1 MINSSFEPARK
12 ETSGHFHV
20 CGIRSIHTPDV
31 NQSIERYALF
41 ELGLSQIFMI
51 FLDKSNHFFIFEN
64 ISLEKFSF
72 GNEKYTPLT

>member
-1 MINSSFEPARK
+1 MFVALRQ
-12 ETSGHFHV
+12 
-20 CGIRSIHTPDV
+20 SIHLT
-31 NQSIERYALF
+31 SINPSNDMLF
-41 ELGLSQIFMI
+41 ELGLSQIFII

>member
-1 MINSSFEPARK
+1 MFV
-12 ETSGHFHV
+12 GV
-20 CGIRSIHTPDV
+20 CGIRSIYTPDV

-41 ELGLSQIFMI
+41 ELGLSQIFII